1 MAELEIDRLVLILVS
16 RSQSKKLMAHL
27 NKRHFFFTIIDMSR
41 GFFHETTILLLL
53 GLNQSRQET
62 LNNLVKKYCRPQ
74 KKFIPVQMRA
84 SSELSHL
91 PVIEAIVGG
100 ATLYQIPVEHFEQ
113 V

>member
-27 NKRHFFFTIIDMSR
+27 NNR